1 MSDSPTAPDA
11 RPDIPVVSLNERR
24 EGEVWHALQADAE
37 RCLAHEPQL
46 APLLNALIVRQP
58 DFASGLSALLGRK
71 LRSELTV
78 AEALQDV
85 VLQAMAADPAIRR
98 SALADL
104 LAVRERDPA
113 TRGFLT
119 PFLHFKGFHA
129 LQWQRVANWLWRRG
143 RSDFALF
150 LQSRMSEVLAVDIHP
165 AVPIGDGVLLDHGT
179 GIVVGE
185 TATIGNNV
193 SILQSVTLGG
203 TGKERGDRH
212 PKIHDGVLLSAG
224 AIVLGNI
231 VVGRGAK
238 VGAGSVVLKDVPPCA
253 TVAGIPAKIVGWCEE
268 GPPALSMDH
277 SL

>member
-1 MSDSPTAPDA
+1 MSESPTQPDA
-11 RPDIPVVSLNERR
+11 RPDSPIVSLNDRR
-24 EGEVWHALQADAE
+24 EVEVWNALQADAE
-37 RCLAHEPQL
+37 RCVAHEPQL
-46 APLLNALIVRQP
+46 APLLNALIVRPP
-58 DFASGLSALLGRK
+58 DFASGLSAALGRK
-71 LRSELTV
+71 LRSELIV

-104 LAVRERDPA
+104 QAVRERDPA
-113 TRGFLT
+113 TRGYLT

-129 LQWQRVANWLWRRG
+129 LQWQRVAHWLWRRG
-143 RSDFALF
+143 RTDFALF
-150 LQSRMSEVLAVDIHP
+150 LQSRMSEVLGVDIHP

-179 GIVVGE
+179 AIVVGE

-193 SILQSVTLGG
+193 SILQCVTLGG

-224 AIVLGNI
+224 AIVLGNL
-231 VVGRGAK
+231 VVGRGAQ

-253 TVAGIPAKIVGWCEE
+253 TVAGVPARIVGWCEE

>member
-1 MSDSPTAPDA
+1 MSESPTQPDA
-11 RPDIPVVSLNERR
+11 RPDSPIVSLNDRR
-24 EGEVWHALQADAE
+24 EVEVWNALQADAE
-37 RCLAHEPQL
+37 RCVAHEPQL
-46 APLLNALIVRQP
+46 APLLNALIVRPP
-58 DFASGLSALLGRK
+58 DFASGLSAALGRK
-71 LRSELTV
+71 LRSELIV

-104 LAVRERDPA
+104 QAVRERDPA
-113 TRGFLT
+113 TRGYLT

-129 LQWQRVANWLWRRG
+129 LQWQRVAHWLWRRG
-143 RSDFALF
+143 RTDFALF
-150 LQSRMSEVLAVDIHP
+150 LQSRMSEVLGVDIHP

-179 GIVVGE
+179 AIVVGE

-193 SILQSVTLGG
+193 SILQCVTLGG

-253 TVAGIPAKIVGWCEE
+253 TVAGVPARIVGWCEE